1 MAVRPDLLL
10 TRIARVGVVRPP
22 LQFRHVKGQ
31 VSKRE
36 LWYADVQGDVSG
48 EANPIAVSAKF
59 VAVAWRATG
68 GGR

>member
-1 MAVRPDLLL
+1 MAVRPPLLL
-10 TRIARVGVVRPP
+10 TRVSRVGPS

>member
-1 MAVRPDLLL
+1 
-10 TRIARVGVVRPP
+10 
-22 LQFRHVKGQ
+22 VKGQ

-48 EANPIAVSAKF
+48 EANPIAVSGKF

>member
-1 MAVRPDLLL
+1 M
-10 TRIARVGVVRPP
+10 
-22 LQFRHVKGQ
+22 KGQ

-68 GGR
+68 GGRYEGPFPSHAWWWW